1 MVSGEQKKLPRVQ
14 RLLWGEKVLLLFP
27 YWGGHHRIALIERQR
42 VDAYHF
48 REQDELPQVRGQVG
62 RA

>member
-14 RLLWGEKVLLLFP
+14 GLLLGERVLLLFP
-27 YWGGHHRIALIERQR
+27 YRGGHHRIALIERQR